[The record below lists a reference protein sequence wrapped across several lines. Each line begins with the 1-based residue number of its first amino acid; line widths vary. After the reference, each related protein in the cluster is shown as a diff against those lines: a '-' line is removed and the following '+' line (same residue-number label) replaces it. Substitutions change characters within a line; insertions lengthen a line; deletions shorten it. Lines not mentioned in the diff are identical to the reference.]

1 MSHRVS
7 VICDHPVSF
16 GFRLAGLR
24 PQPAAG
30 PAEAGR
36 LLAELIEDDRW
47 GVILVQ
53 EDLVPDLGSAS
64 RRRLRTGLP
73 LIIPFPGPS
82 RDRPPGEAEAYV
94 TELLRRAVGYRVR
107 LR

>member
-1 MSHRVS
+1 MSYLVT
-7 VICDHPVSF
+7 VVCDLPVGF
-16 GFRLAGLR
+16 GFRLAGLT
-24 PQPAAG
+24 PHAAGGPAA
-30 PAEAGR
+30 ASR
-36 LLAELIEDDRW
+36 LLGELTEDDRW

-53 EDLVPDLGSAS
+53 DDLVPDITSTSG
-64 RRRLRTGLP
+64 RRSRTGLP

-82 RDRPPGEAEAYV
+82 RERPPGEAEAYV

>member
-1 MSHRVS
+1 MSHRVTA
-7 VICDHPVSF
+7 VCDLSVSF

-24 PQPAAG
+24 PHAAG
-30 PAEAGR
+30 GPADAAR
-36 LLAELIEDDRW
+36 LLAELTEDDRW

-53 EDLVPDLGSAS
+53 EDLVPDPTSAS